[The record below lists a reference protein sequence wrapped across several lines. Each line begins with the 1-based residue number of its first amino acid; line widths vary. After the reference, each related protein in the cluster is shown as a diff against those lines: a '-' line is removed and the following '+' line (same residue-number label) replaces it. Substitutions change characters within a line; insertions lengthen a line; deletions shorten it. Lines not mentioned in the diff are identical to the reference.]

1 MNGLQKI
8 SAALGIMTLA
18 FVVVWLGVVIPRMEK
33 VSANYEADFSYA
45 AQSTFAEILG
55 DSLVTHSFT
64 ERHHERI
71 LHEYGDDTVV
81 VEMTTEFVDAVT
93 GRLLFRAIDQARMNR
108 RSRLVEDKNVLLLF
122 PPHLQKKNYV
132 LQRFPYLPEEGVLF
146 TFEEEERVNGL
157 RSYRFSFQAAGLDWT
172 ANYPDLVLPE
182 DASIFARDWGTVW
195 VEPCSGIVVK
205 HEEEW
210 ETLVSGGEYDGNPV
224 DTGKMWFVPDSII
237 RQVFIAGNERRR
249 LLFHEWVVPGTL
261 ALIGG
266 ILLFMARPS
275 KRRSP
280 R

>member
-45 AQSTFAEILG
+45 AQSTFVETIG

-64 ERHHERI
+64 EHHHERI
-71 LHEYGDDTVV
+71 LHGYGDDTVV
-81 VEMTTEFVDAVT
+81 VEMTAEFVDAVT
-93 GRLLFRAIDQARMNR
+93 GRLLFRVIDQARMNR
-108 RSRLVEDKNVLLLF
+108 RSRLIEDKNVFLLF
-122 PPHLQKKNYV
+122 PPHLQKKDYL

-146 TFEEEERVNGL
+146 TFKGEERISGL
-157 RSYRFSFQAAGLDWT
+157 RSYRFSFQAASLDWT
-172 ANYPDLVLPE
+172 ANYPNLALSE
-182 DASIFARDWGTVW
+182 DATIFARDWGTVW
-195 VEPCSGIVVK
+195 VEPYSGIMVN

-210 ETLVSGGEYDGNPV
+210 EALVSGGKYDGNLV
-224 DTGKMWFVPDSII
+224 DTGKMWFVQDSII

-249 LLFHEWVVPGTL
+249 LLLHEWVAPGTL

-275 KRRSP
+275 KGRSP